1 MIILKYK
8 FLFVVK
14 KNYLLIFLLFKNFYI
29 KYIIF
34 IQKIQKIQKKNI
46 IIYNKK
52 K

>member
-29 KYIIF
+29 YNF
-34 IQKIQKIQKKNI
+34 YTKNP
-46 IIYNKK
+46 KK
-52 K
+52 KYNNL

>member
-34 IQKIQKIQKKNI
+34 IQKIQKKNI